1 MIGVGLQTNN
11 NNILN
16 QNLNHH
22 TSSSN
27 DSVGLNFRSMLKR
40 TTIDPDHSVK
50 VDTEGDKP
58 VYDFRK
64 LLRRTGRLDFIEQ
77 QQ

>member
-1 MIGVGLQTNN
+1 MIGVGIQTNN

-16 QNLNHH
+16 QNLNHF
-22 TSSSN
+22 TSSN
-27 DSVGLNFRSMLKR
+27 DSINVNFRSMLKR

-50 VDTEGDKP
+50 VDAEDDKP

-77 QQ
+77 EQ

>member
-1 MIGVGLQTNN
+1 MIGVGIQTNN

-16 QNLNHH
+16 QNLNHF
-22 TSSSN
+22 TSSN
-27 DSVGLNFRSMLKR
+27 DSVNVNFRSMLKR

-50 VDTEGDKP
+50 VDAEDDKP

-77 QQ
+77 EQ